1 MARAT
6 LRTRRPQRCPVP
18 ELWPAAQPQG
28 PGTGLRRP
36 SRARDRCLRSEEWG
50 SPLMSRP
57 VLGCVASCP
66 FSSTLALSSSAW
78 SPGLCFLMEQLSL
91 FRGEGQTAV
100 RRTAGLRAQAV
111 APASVSP
118 VGLRR

>member
-1 MARAT
+1 
-6 LRTRRPQRCPVP
+6 
-18 ELWPAAQPQG
+18 
-28 PGTGLRRP
+28 
-36 SRARDRCLRSEEWG
+36 
-50 SPLMSRP
+50 MSRP